1 MNPTAYLLLR
11 LAVAVSMFT
20 HGLVRLP
27 KLAGFSAWMVGS
39 FQKSMLPAAMVRPFS
54 YALPV
59 AEFSVGLLLLLGL
72 WTRSASI
79 AGSLVMLALLFG
91 TGMIENWDAVP
102 SQLLHVAFFVALLAF
117 LEQNIFSLDHA
128 LHRRA
133 GKQV

>member
-39 FQKSMLPAAMVRPFS
+39 FQKSMLPAAMVLPFS

-59 AEFSVGLLLLLGL
+59 AEFSVGPLLLLGL

-133 GKQV
+133 GK